1 MNQYSK
7 IILLILLLGVFNLSC
22 FKETDYEAKKGV
34 LDLSQKSINDLGIVD
49 LVGEW
54 EFYWAQLLEPSD
66 FETDRPSIPLY
77 AKVPGSWEDILTN
90 GVNTSAKGYATYRL
104 IVKTSPQDSVF
115 GIKINRIDASY
126 RLWVNGKLISSAGKV
141 AETKEEYIP
150 KWSRKEKIVNT
161 SKPDLEIIVQA
172 SNFDFERGGITNAM
186 QLSNDEHLKN
196 RIKSE
201 AGLDFFLLGIML
213 IIAIYHLVLFL
224 LRRSVIS
231 SLYFSVLSIF
241 ASALVLI
248 AKDYNLIYLFWPEIS
263 WTTHLKTEYAFY
275 FLSLLF
281 LVLFIASL
289 FKQEADKTVVKV
301 IIWFSIFMCLFVAVA
316 PVSFFMA
323 IFGLFEWIFIII
335 VVYLLYVVFKA
346 QVNKKEGSRQSML
359 GLLLLTLA
367 ITHDVIV
374 DKYSLNGVTILPFGF
389 LGFMLIQAYIISSR
403 FVEAISYSEQ
413 LTEEM
418 DFMNNNLEQ
427 LVKER
432 TTKVEQQKEELLMQS
447 ESLKVANDEIVKINH
462 ILEQQS
468 GEMNKKNKALTDSL
482 NYAKRLQSAVLPDPN
497 YLKEVLP
504 EHFIFFLPKDIVS
517 GDFYWYGEVDSSWDF
532 DDASSIQVL
541 IAADCTGHGVPGAFM
556 TLLGNNFLNVTVNTQ
571 EVTDPEQIIYKI
583 DQQVV
588 ETLRQNDPNS
598 IKDGMDIAVLSI
610 EQDKNL
616 ISFAGAGSPLYYFS
630 NGEFEE
636 IKGSN
641 FGIGGVLRKEKVFE
655 PHKIE
660 YKSGDVFY
668 IFSDGFADQ
677 IGGKEGRKFYK
688 KRFKEFLAEIHDRPM
703 DEQHELIERKFFE
716 WKGDFK
722 QIDDIL
728 VIGIRMP

>member
-7 IILLILLLGVFNLSC
+7 IILLILLLGIFNLSC
-22 FKETDYEAKKGV
+22 YKETDYEAEKGV

-49 LVGEW
+49 LVGQW

-66 FETDRPSIPLY
+66 FETDLPSIPLY
-77 AKVPGSWEDILTN
+77 AKVPGSWEDILTS
-90 GVNTSAKGYATYRL
+90 GVNTSAKGFATYRL
-104 IVKTSPQDSVF
+104 IVKTSKQDSVY

-141 AETKEEYIP
+141 AKVKQEYTP

-161 SKPDLEIIVQA
+161 SEQDLEIIVQV

-186 QLSNDEHLKN
+186 QLSSDEYLKN
-196 RIKSE
+196 KIKAE
-201 AGLDFFLLGIML
+201 TGLDFFLLGIML

-248 AKDYNLIYLFWPEIS
+248 AKDYNLIYLFWPEIN
-263 WTTHLKTEYAFY
+263 WTTHLKTEYTFY

-289 FKQEADKTVVKV
+289 FKQEADKTIVK
-301 IIWFSIFMCLFVAVA
+301 IIVWFSIFMCLFVAVA
-316 PVSFFMA
+316 PVSFFMV
-323 IFGLFEWIFIII
+323 IFGLLEWIFIVI

-346 QVNKKEGSRQSML
+346 QVNKKEGSRQSIL

-367 ITHDVIV
+367 IIHDVII
-374 DKYSLNGVTILPFGF
+374 DKYSLHGITLLPFGF

-571 EVTDPEQIIYKI
+571 EVTDPEQIIYKV

-598 IKDGMDIAVLSI
+598 IKDGMDMAVLSI

-636 IKGSN
+636 IKGAN
-641 FGIGGVLRKEKVFE
+641 FGIGGVLRKEKIFE
-655 PHKIE
+655 PHKVE
-660 YKSGDVFY
+660 YQSGDVFY

-688 KRFKEFLAEIHDRPM
+688 KRFKEFLAEIHDKPM
-703 DEQHELIERKFFE
+703 EEQYKLIERKYFE
-716 WKGDFK
+716 WKSDFK

-728 VIGIRMP
+728 VIGLRMP